1 NGRIKATRNDPAK
14 LLELWEEL
22 VQNDSIALDESSFR
36 HIQKAPYQDGY
47 VLKKEITSD
56 TQHQVQGYFIV
67 YLRHAKLLTS
77 IAYQIMES
85 LTAATALWISR
96 EDAIVQTELRL
107 RNEFI
112 WGLAKT
118 PQVTSDE
125 NLLSRAKLFGYQLSV
140 PYLCIVG

>member
-1 NGRIKATRNDPAK
+1 FFII
-14 LLELWEEL
+14 LLHH
-22 VQNDSIALDESSFR
+22 N
-36 HIQKAPYQDGY
+36 H
-47 VLKKEITSD
+47 
-56 TQHQVQGYFIV
+56 
-67 YLRHAKLLTS
+67 LLTP
-77 IAYQIMES
+77 IAYQILES

-125 NLLSRAKLFGYQLSV
+125 NLHSRAKLFGYKLSV
-140 PYLCIVG
+140 PYLCIVGYSENLETLSHLASGKIDYNVKNIMYYIEEEVRYAASVVGKEVAFTLDQDLL